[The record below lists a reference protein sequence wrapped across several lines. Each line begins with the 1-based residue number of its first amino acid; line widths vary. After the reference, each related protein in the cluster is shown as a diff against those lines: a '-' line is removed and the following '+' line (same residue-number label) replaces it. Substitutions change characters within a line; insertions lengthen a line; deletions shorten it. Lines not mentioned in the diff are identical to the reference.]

1 MSLSTV
7 RSRAATILNGTTLD
21 DGKKLRASA
30 YLTEEVNTPQAFFD
44 FEIQP
49 QIVMGSGQVCDYVLV
64 VQVLDQRDD
73 SRSAQAR
80 LDQLRDP
87 HDTGGLKQKLEDGSN
102 WNSEIHYCQFQSCT
116 AVEVVNVAGVDYLSI
131 EARFTVVA

>member
-1 MSLSTV
+1 MSFATV
-7 RSRAATILNGTTLD
+7 RSRVATILNGTTLD

-44 FEIQP
+44 FEVNHQLT
-49 QIVMGSGQVCDYVLV
+49 MGSTQVCDYVLV

-87 HDTGGLKQKLEDGSN
+87 HDADGLKQKLENDAN
-102 WNSEIHYCQFQSCT
+102 WNSEVHFCEFLSCT
-116 AVEVVNVAGVDYLSI
+116 AAEIVNVAGVDYLSI
-131 EARFTVVA
+131 EARFGVTA